1 MHAYWFVLICQM
13 AKALVIESNM
23 DRDIRSEAEFSPN
36 AFDEN
41 SNTDDSQ
48 ATAES
53 SQQSVVQSQMGLP
66 QGGQYVVE
74 SNSQIIQHRKA
85 Y

>member
-1 MHAYWFVLICQM
+1 M
-13 AKALVIESNM
+13 AKALLIESNI

-41 SNTDDSQ
+41 SITDDSQ
-48 ATAES
+48 VTAES
-53 SQQSVVQSQMGLP
+53 SQQSVVQTQIGLQ
-66 QGGQYVVE
+66 QGGQYIVE
-74 SNSQIIQHRKA
+74 SNSQIIQHRKV